1 MTVWRPLQLVD
12 PYFILFQVEAYT
24 DIALELIRGRAVLL
38 DRNFMTMLASGA
50 LELSLKSNLSVA

>member
-1 MTVWRPLQLVD
+1 VD